1 MYFNRVIPCLLL
13 QDQGLVKTVQFKNPK
28 YVGDPINAVKI
39 FNEKQVDELIF
50 LDITASKRQQGPNY
64 ALIQQIASEC
74 FMPLSYGGG
83 ITTVEQARKII
94 DLGVEKISLNTVLLR
109 QPGLLTEIAACLGS
123 QSVVAAIDVKKN
135 WRGQYRVYNSATQ
148 QLTALDPIEYAKTL
162 QQQGAG
168 ELLLNSVD
176 RDGMQQGYDLNLLQ
190 RIAQVLTI
198 PLIACGGAGCLE
210 DIKAAIDQGASAA
223 AAGSLF
229 VFHGKHRAV
238 LITYPG
244 YTKIKQLLSEI

>member
-1 MYFNRVIPCLLL
+1 MYIHRIIPCLLL
-13 QDQGLVKTVQFKNPK
+13 QDQGLVKTIQFKNPK

-39 FNEKQVDELIF
+39 FNDKQADELIF
-50 LDITASKRQQGPNY
+50 LDITASKQRQGPNY

-83 ITTVEQARKII
+83 ITTAEQARKII
-94 DLGVEKISLNTVLLR
+94 DLGVEKISLNTILLR
-109 QPGLLTEIAACLGS
+109 QPELLTEIAACLGV
-123 QSVVAAIDVKKN
+123 QSVVAAMDVKKN
-135 WRGQYRVYNSATQ
+135 WLGQYRVFNSATR
-148 QLTALDPIEYAKTL
+148 QLTALDPVVYAQEL
-162 QQQGAG
+162 EQRGAG

-176 RDGMQQGYDLNLLQ
+176 RDGMQQGYDATLLQ
-190 RIAQVLTI
+190 RLARVLTI
-198 PLIACGGAGCLE
+198 PLIACGGAGKLE
-210 DIKAAIDQGASAA
+210 DLKTAIDQGASAA

-244 YTKIKQLLSEI
+244 YTKIKQLLGKT